1 MTVTSRLHRQ
11 KDKERQ
17 RKTEENVGRRPV
29 VAPRYES
36 GGEAQA
42 LVRPARDR
50 GLPLP
55 KKRWVE
61 TTSYSMCCPLLPI
74 SRHSRS
80 SFRTGD
86 EDVAAMRHPAGSAGA
101 GCTCRVSCL
110 RCATR
115 LRARRCC
122 DGCDGVGCQGG
133 CKAVVAGLAG
143 PPRRRRKAPIE
154 RPRSSRR
161 A

>member
-50 GLPLP
+50 GF
-55 KKRWVE
+55 
-61 TTSYSMCCPLLPI
+61 LLEGC
-74 SRHSRS
+74 SR
-80 SFRTGD
+80 
-86 EDVAAMRHPAGSAGA
+86 EE
-101 GCTCRVSCL
+101 RVKGFFN
-110 RCATR
+110 RV
-115 LRARRCC
+115 LRAP
-122 DGCDGVGCQGG
+122 VGMPPHGG
-133 CKAVVAGLAG
+133 GKH
-143 PPRRRRKAPIE
+143 
-154 RPRSSRR
+154 
-161 A
+161 